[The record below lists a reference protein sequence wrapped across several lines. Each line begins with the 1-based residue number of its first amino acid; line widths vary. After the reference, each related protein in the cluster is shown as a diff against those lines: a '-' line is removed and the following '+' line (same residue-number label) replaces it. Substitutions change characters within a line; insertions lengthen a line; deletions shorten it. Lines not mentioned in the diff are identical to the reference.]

1 MTVSIKGLFV
11 TLSIH
16 DTQHYNALLLCQVS
30 RFISCYAEC
39 HFAECHYAECCG
51 AKFKGL
57 SPTAAATERKL
68 QEDKNSYF

>member
-1 MTVSIKGLFV
+1 MTLSIKGLFV

-16 DTQHYNALLLCQVS
+16 DTEHYKALLLVS
-30 RFISCYAEC
+30 HFVCCYAEC

-57 SPTAAATERKL
+57 SPTAAATDRKL